1 MKRIKE
7 KLKKF
12 EDEENVDLS
21 ENEKNVKNRFRKI
34 QIVALISFLSIIILL
49 IFNRSGNMSIE
60 SIVENASGNPI
71 KSIIS
76 LLSLF
81 AVKSLTII
89 VPIGSLYLASGI
101 IFEPL
106 KAVLINYLGLSI
118 TLTIPF
124 ILGRWSGTEEM
135 DYLRKKYPKL
145 KQLIE
150 MQKKNE
156 FLASFLIRL
165 IGWFPCDILSFY
177 FGACKTNYIKYITS
191 SLLGASIGVIISTLL
206 GDVILNPLSWQFM
219 GLILIKILISAS
231 VIGITYRVNKDK

>member
-1 MKRIKE
+1 
-7 KLKKF
+7 
-12 EDEENVDLS
+12 
-21 ENEKNVKNRFRKI
+21 
-34 QIVALISFLSIIILL
+34 
-49 IFNRSGNMSIE
+49 MSID
-60 SIVENASGNPI
+60 SIVESASGNPI

-89 VPIGSLYLASGI
+89 VPIVSLYLASGI
-101 IFEPL
+101 IFKPL
-106 KAVLINYLGLSI
+106 KAVLISYIGLSI

-135 DYLRKKYPKL
+135 DYLKKKYPKL
-145 KQLIE
+145 KKLIE

-156 FLASFLIRL
+156 FLASFTIRL

-191 SLLGASIGVIISTLL
+191 SLLGASIGVITNTLL

>member
-1 MKRIKE
+1 MKIIKE

-12 EDEENVDLS
+12 EDEENIDLS
-21 ENEKNVKNRFRKI
+21 ESEKNVKNRFRKI

-60 SIVENASGNPI
+60 SITESASGNPI

-165 IGWFPCDILSFY
+165 IGWFPCDILSF
-177 FGACKTNYIKYITS
+177 
-191 SLLGASIGVIISTLL
+191 
-206 GDVILNPLSWQFM
+206 SWC
-219 GLILIKILISAS
+219 L
-231 VIGITYRVNKDK
+231 

>member
-1 MKRIKE
+1 MKIIKE

-12 EDEENVDLS
+12 EDEENIDLS

-49 IFNRSGNMSIE
+49 IFNRSGNMSID
-60 SIVENASGNPI
+60 SIVESASGNPI

-165 IGWFPCDILSFY
+165 IGWFPCDIISFY
-177 FGACKTNYIKYITS
+177 FGAC
-191 SLLGASIGVIISTLL
+191 
-206 GDVILNPLSWQFM
+206 
-219 GLILIKILISAS
+219 
-231 VIGITYRVNKDK
+231 

>member
-1 MKRIKE
+1 MKIIKE

-12 EDEENVDLS
+12 EDEENIDLS

-60 SIVENASGNPI
+60 SIIEIASGNPI

-76 LLSLF
+76 LFSLF

-101 IFEPL
+101 IFVPL

-124 ILGRWSGTEEM
+124 TLGRWSGAEEL

-219 GLILIKILISAS
+219 SLILIKILISAS

>member
-1 MKRIKE
+1 MKIIKE

-12 EDEENVDLS
+12 EDEENIDLS
-21 ENEKNVKNRFRKI
+21 ESEKNVKNRFRKI

-49 IFNRSGNMSIE
+49 IFNRSGNMSID
-60 SIVENASGNPI
+60 SIVESASGNPI

-89 VPIGSLYLASGI
+89 VPIVSLYLASGI
-101 IFEPL
+101 IFKPL
-106 KAVLINYLGLSI
+106 KAVLISYIGLSI

-135 DYLRKKYPKL
+135 DYLKKKNPKL
-145 KQLIE
+145 KKLIE

-156 FLASFLIRL
+156 FLASFTIRL

-191 SLLGASIGVIISTLL
+191 SLLGASIGVITNTLL

>member
-1 MKRIKE
+1 
-7 KLKKF
+7 
-12 EDEENVDLS
+12 
-21 ENEKNVKNRFRKI
+21 
-34 QIVALISFLSIIILL
+34 
-49 IFNRSGNMSIE
+49 MSIE
-60 SIVENASGNPI
+60 SITESASGNPI

-81 AVKSLTII
+81 AIKSLTII

-124 ILGRWSGTEEM
+124 ILGRWSGAEEM

-219 GLILIKILISAS
+219 SLILIKILISAS

>member
-1 MKRIKE
+1 MKIIKE
-7 KLKKF
+7 KLRKF
-12 EDEENVDLS
+12 EDEENIDLS
-21 ENEKNVKNRFRKI
+21 ESEKNVKNRFRKI

-49 IFNRSGNMSIE
+49 IFNRSGNMSID
-60 SIVENASGNPI
+60 SIVESASGNPI

-124 ILGRWSGTEEM
+124 ILGRWSG
-135 DYLRKKYPKL
+135 
-145 KQLIE
+145 
-150 MQKKNE
+150 
-156 FLASFLIRL
+156 A
-165 IGWFPCDILSFY
+165 
-177 FGACKTNYIKYITS
+177 
-191 SLLGASIGVIISTLL
+191 
-206 GDVILNPLSWQFM
+206 
-219 GLILIKILISAS
+219 
-231 VIGITYRVNKDK
+231 

>member
-1 MKRIKE
+1 MKIIKE

-12 EDEENVDLS
+12 EDEENIDLS
-21 ENEKNVKNRFRKI
+21 ESEKNVKNRFRKI

-49 IFNRSGNMSIE
+49 IFNRSGNMSID
-60 SIVENASGNPI
+60 SIVESASGNPI

-89 VPIGSLYLASGI
+89 VPIVSLYLASGI
-101 IFEPL
+101 IFKPL
-106 KAVLINYLGLSI
+106 KAVLISYIGLSI

-135 DYLRKKYPKL
+135 DYLKKKYPKL
-145 KQLIE
+145 KKLIE

-156 FLASFLIRL
+156 FLASFTIRL

-191 SLLGASIGVIISTLL
+191 SLLGASIGVITNTLL